1 MPGGVSGTMAAGVER
16 ATWQNPRILST
27 LLLVF
32 LAGAT
37 TGAVSMKF
45 GLHDLLHKTGAIKSG
60 TPDNKEAVLQKFRT
74 DLNLTPAQADK
85 ISLVLDDYRHY
96 YQSVQDQL
104 DDIRA
109 TGKMRILQEL
119 DPAQREKFQ
128 KLMGEIPPQLAPK
141 P

>member
-1 MPGGVSGTMAAGVER
+1 MAVTAER
-16 ATWQNPRILST
+16 ATWYHPRIFST

-45 GLHDLLHKTGAIKSG
+45 GLHQFLHRSSAPAS
-60 TPDNKEAVLQKFRT
+60 KEAVLQKFRT
-74 DLNLTPAQADK
+74 DLDLTSEQTNK
-85 ISLVLDDYRHY
+85 ISLILDDYRQY
-96 YQSVQDQL
+96 YESVQEQL
-104 DDIRA
+104 DDLRA
-109 TGKMRILQEL
+109 TGKMRILHEL

-128 KLMGEIPPQLAPK
+128 KMMGEIPPQLAPK

>member
-1 MPGGVSGTMAAGVER
+1 MPAGISAGKPLASER

-32 LAGAT
+32 LAGGA
-37 TGAVSMKF
+37 TGAVPMKF
-45 GLHDLLHKTGAIKSG
+45 GLHQLLHKSSVPTS
-60 TPDNKEAVLQKFRT
+60 KEGVLQKFRT
-74 DLNLTPAQADK
+74 DLNLTPAQTQK
-85 ISLVLDDYRHY
+85 ISLILDDYQHY
-96 YQSVQDQL
+96 YQSVQDQQ

-119 DPAQREKFQ
+119 DPAQRDKFQ
-128 KLMGEIPPQLAPK
+128 KLMSEIPPQLAPK

>member
-1 MPGGVSGTMAAGVER
+1 MSGAMTADAER

-45 GLHDLLHKTGAIKSG
+45 GLHNILHGSGVAARSGA
-60 TPDNKEAVLQKFRT
+60 PDNKDAVLQKFRT

-128 KLMGEIPPQLAPK
+128 KMMGEIPPQLAPK

>member
-1 MPGGVSGTMAAGVER
+1 MPAGLSVKPAPEER

-27 LLLVF
+27 LLFVF
-32 LAGAT
+32 LAGGA

-45 GLHDLLHKTGAIKSG
+45 GLHQILHRASAPTS
-60 TPDNKEAVLQKFRT
+60 KEAVLQKFRA
-74 DLNLTPAQADK
+74 DLNLTPAQTEK
-85 ISLVLDDYRHY
+85 ISLILDDYRHY
-96 YQSVQDQL
+96 YQSVQDQE

-119 DPAQREKFQ
+119 DAAQRDKFQ

-141 P
+141 

>member
-1 MPGGVSGTMAAGVER
+1 MMSAGATISAADR
-16 ATWQNPRILST
+16 PTWQNPRIFST

-45 GLHDLLHKTGAIKSG
+45 GLHEFLHKPSAPTS
-60 TPDNKEAVLQKFRT
+60 KEAVLQKFRT
-74 DLNLTPAQADK
+74 DLDLTPAQTEK
-85 ISLVLDDYRHY
+85 ISLILDDYRHY
-96 YQSVQDQL
+96 YQSVQDQE

-119 DPAQREKFQ
+119 NPAQRDKFQ
-128 KLMGEIPPQLAPK
+128 KMMGEIPAQLAPK

>member
-1 MPGGVSGTMAAGVER
+1 MPAGISAGKPLASER

-32 LAGAT
+32 LAGGA

-45 GLHDLLHKTGAIKSG
+45 GLHQLLHKSSVPTS
-60 TPDNKEAVLQKFRT
+60 KEGVLQKFRT
-74 DLNLTPAQADK
+74 DLNLTPAQTQK
-85 ISLVLDDYRHY
+85 ISLILDDYQHY
-96 YQSVQDQL
+96 YQSVQDQQ

-119 DPAQREKFQ
+119 DPAQRDKFQ
-128 KLMGEIPPQLAPK
+128 KMMGEIPPQLAPK

>member
-1 MPGGVSGTMAAGVER
+1 MPGSMTLASER
-16 ATWQNPRILST
+16 ATWQNPRIFST

-32 LAGAT
+32 LAGGA

-45 GLHDLLHKTGAIKSG
+45 GLHDILHKS
-60 TPDNKEAVLQKFRT
+60 TPPASKEAVLQKFRT
-74 DLNLTPAQADK
+74 DLNLTPAQTDK

-119 DPAQREKFQ
+119 DPSQRDKFQ
-128 KLMGEIPPQLAPK
+128 KMMGEIPPQLAPK

>member
-1 MPGGVSGTMAAGVER
+1 MTLASER
-16 ATWQNPRILST
+16 ATWQNPRIFST

-45 GLHDLLHKTGAIKSG
+45 GLHDILHRS
-60 TPDNKEAVLQKFRT
+60 TPPASKEAVLQKFRT
-74 DLNLTPAQADK
+74 DLNLTPAQTDK

-119 DPAQREKFQ
+119 DPSQRDKFQ
-128 KLMGEIPPQLAPK
+128 KMMGEIPPQLAPK

>member
-1 MPGGVSGTMAAGVER
+1 MSASMPVAYER
-16 ATWQNPRILST
+16 ATWQNPRIFST

-32 LAGAT
+32 LAGGAA
-37 TGAVSMKF
+37 GAVSMKF
-45 GLHDLLHKTGAIKSG
+45 GLHEILHRS
-60 TPDNKEAVLQKFRT
+60 TPPASKEAVLQKFRT
-74 DLNLTPAQADK
+74 DLNLTSAQTDK

-119 DPAQREKFQ
+119 DPAQRDKFQ
-128 KLMGEIPPQLAPK
+128 KMMGEIPPQLAPK

>member
-1 MPGGVSGTMAAGVER
+1 MPAGISAGRPLASER
-16 ATWQNPRILST
+16 ATWQNPRIFST

-32 LAGAT
+32 LAGGA

-45 GLHDLLHKTGAIKSG
+45 GLHQILHKSSVPTS
-60 TPDNKEAVLQKFRT
+60 KEGVLEKFKT
-74 DLNLTPAQADK
+74 DLNLTPAQTQK
-85 ISLVLDDYRHY
+85 ISLILDDYQHY
-96 YQSVQDQL
+96 YQSVQDQQ

-119 DPAQREKFQ
+119 DPAQRDKFQ

>member
-1 MPGGVSGTMAAGVER
+1 MPGSMTLASER
-16 ATWQNPRILST
+16 ATWQNPRIFST

-45 GLHDLLHKTGAIKSG
+45 GLHNILHRSAPPAS
-60 TPDNKEAVLQKFRT
+60 KEAVLQKFRT
-74 DLNLTPAQADK
+74 DLNLTPAQTDK

-119 DPAQREKFQ
+119 DPSQRDKFQ
-128 KLMGEIPPQLAPK
+128 KMMGEIPPQLAPK

>member
-1 MPGGVSGTMAAGVER
+1 MMVAAER
-16 ATWQNPRILST
+16 ATWRNPRIFST

-37 TGAVSMKF
+37 TGAVSMKL
-45 GLHDLLHKTGAIKSG
+45 GLHEFLHRSAAPIS
-60 TPDNKEAVLQKFRT
+60 KEDVLQKFRT
-74 DLNLTPAQADK
+74 DLNLTPAQTQR
-85 ISLVLDDYRHY
+85 ISLVLDDYRQY

-119 DPAQREKFQ
+119 NPDQREKFQ
-128 KLMGEIPPQLAPK
+128 KMMGEIPPQLAPK

>member
-1 MPGGVSGTMAAGVER
+1 MPAGTSVGRYAASER
-16 ATWQNPRILST
+16 PTWQNPRIFWT

-32 LAGAT
+32 LAGGA

-45 GLHDLLHKTGAIKSG
+45 GLHQLLHRSSVPTS
-60 TPDNKEAVLQKFRT
+60 KEGVLQKFRV
-74 DLNLTPAQADK
+74 DLNLTPAQVAK
-85 ISLVLDDYRHY
+85 ISLILDDYQHY
-96 YQSVQDQL
+96 YQSVQDQE

-119 DPAQREKFQ
+119 NPAQRDKFQ
-128 KLMGEIPPQLAPK
+128 KLMGEIPPQLSPK

>member
-1 MPGGVSGTMAAGVER
+1 MPATLTAASER
-16 ATWQNPRILST
+16 ATWQNPRIFST
-27 LLLVF
+27 LLFVF

-45 GLHDLLHKTGAIKSG
+45 GLHQVLHRSSVPTS
-60 TPDNKEAVLQKFRT
+60 KEGVLEKFRT
-74 DLNLTPAQADK
+74 ELNLTPTQTQK
-85 ISLVLDDYRHY
+85 ISLILDDYRQY
-96 YQSVQDQL
+96 YQSVQDQE
-104 DDIRA
+104 DDIRS

-119 DPAQREKFQ
+119 NPAQRDKFQ

>member
-1 MPGGVSGTMAAGVER
+1 MPAGLTVARPVAAER
-16 ATWQNPRILST
+16 PTWQNPRIFFT

-32 LAGAT
+32 LAGGA

-45 GLHDLLHKTGAIKSG
+45 GLHQILHHSPAPSS
-60 TPDNKEAVLQKFRT
+60 KEAVLQKFRT
-74 DLNLTPAQADK
+74 DLNLTPAQAEK
-85 ISLVLDDYRHY
+85 ISLILDDYRHY
-96 YQSVQDQL
+96 YQSVQDQE

-119 DPAQREKFQ
+119 DATQRDKFQ
-128 KLMGEIPPQLAPK
+128 KMMGEIPPQLAPK

>member
-1 MPGGVSGTMAAGVER
+1 MPGSMTLASER
-16 ATWQNPRILST
+16 ATWQNPRIFST

-32 LAGAT
+32 LAGGA

-45 GLHDLLHKTGAIKSG
+45 GLHDILHKS
-60 TPDNKEAVLQKFRT
+60 TPPASKEAVLQKFRT
-74 DLNLTPAQADK
+74 DLNLTPAQTEK

-119 DPAQREKFQ
+119 DPSQRDKFQ
-128 KLMGEIPPQLAPK
+128 KMMGEIPPQLAPK

>member
-1 MPGGVSGTMAAGVER
+1 MMSAGATIAPSER

-45 GLHDLLHKTGAIKSG
+45 GLHQILHKPSAPTS
-60 TPDNKEAVLQKFRT
+60 KEAVLQKFRA
-74 DLNLTPAQADK
+74 DLDLTPAQTEK
-85 ISLVLDDYRHY
+85 ISLILDDYRHY
-96 YQSVQDQL
+96 YQSVQDQE

-119 DPAQREKFQ
+119 NSAQRDKFQ
-128 KLMGEIPPQLAPK
+128 KMMGEIPPQLAPK

>member
-1 MPGGVSGTMAAGVER
+1 MSGALSSGAISAAAPR
-16 ATWQNPRILST
+16 ATWQNPRIFST

-32 LAGAT
+32 LAGAA

-45 GLHDLLHKTGAIKSG
+45 GLHDILHRSG
-60 TPDNKEAVLQKFRT
+60 PPTSKETVLQKFRT
-74 DLNLTPAQADK
+74 DLNLTPAQTEK
-85 ISLVLDDYRHY
+85 ISLILDDYRHY
-96 YQSVQDQL
+96 YQSVQDQE

-119 DPAQREKFQ
+119 DPDQRVKFQ
-128 KLMGEIPPQLAPK
+128 KMMAEIPPQLAPK

>member
-1 MPGGVSGTMAAGVER
+1 MPAGISAGKPLASER

-32 LAGAT
+32 LAGGA

-45 GLHDLLHKTGAIKSG
+45 GLHQLLHKSSVPTS
-60 TPDNKEAVLQKFRT
+60 KEGVLQKFRT
-74 DLNLTPAQADK
+74 DLNLTPAQTQK
-85 ISLVLDDYRHY
+85 ISLILDDYQHY
-96 YQSVQDQL
+96 YQSVQDQQ

-109 TGKMRILQEL
+109 TGKMRILHEL

-128 KLMGEIPPQLAPK
+128 KMMGEIPPQLAPK

>member
-1 MPGGVSGTMAAGVER
+1 MPSAGATIAPSER
-16 ATWQNPRILST
+16 ATWQNPRIFST

-32 LAGAT
+32 LAGAAA
-37 TGAVSMKF
+37 GAVSMKF
-45 GLHDLLHKTGAIKSG
+45 GLHQILHKSSAPTS
-60 TPDNKEAVLQKFRT
+60 KEAVLQKFRT
-74 DLNLTPAQADK
+74 DLNLTQSQTDK
-85 ISLVLDDYRHY
+85 ISLILDDYRHY
-96 YQSVQDQL
+96 YQSVQDQE

-119 DPAQREKFQ
+119 DPAQRDKFQ

>member
-1 MPGGVSGTMAAGVER
+1 MAASMTVASER
-16 ATWQNPRILST
+16 ATWQNPRIFST

-32 LAGAT
+32 LAGAAA
-37 TGAVSMKF
+37 GAVSMKF
-45 GLHDLLHKTGAIKSG
+45 GLHDILHHPAAPAS
-60 TPDNKEAVLQKFRT
+60 KEAVLQKFRT
-74 DLNLTPAQADK
+74 DLNLTPAQADR

-119 DPAQREKFQ
+119 DPSQRDKFQ
-128 KLMGEIPPQLAPK
+128 KMMGEIPPQLAPK

>member
-1 MPGGVSGTMAAGVER
+1 MAASSMTAAGR
-16 ATWQNPRILST
+16 ATWHNPRIFST

-32 LAGAT
+32 LAGAA

-45 GLHDLLHKTGAIKSG
+45 GLHQLLHRSAAPAS
-60 TPDNKEAVLQKFRT
+60 KEAVLQKFRT
-74 DLNLTPAQADK
+74 DLNLTPAQTEK
-85 ISLVLDDYRHY
+85 ISLILDDYRHY
-96 YQSVQDQL
+96 YQSVQDQQ

-109 TGKMRILQEL
+109 TGKMRILHEL

-128 KLMGEIPPQLAPK
+128 KMMGEIPPQLAPK

>member
-1 MPGGVSGTMAAGVER
+1 MPGSMTLASER
-16 ATWQNPRILST
+16 ATWQNPRIFST

-45 GLHDLLHKTGAIKSG
+45 GLHDILHRSAPPAS
-60 TPDNKEAVLQKFRT
+60 KEAVLQKFRT
-74 DLNLTPAQADK
+74 DLNLTPAQTDK

-119 DPAQREKFQ
+119 DPSQRDKFQ
-128 KLMGEIPPQLAPK
+128 KMMGEIPPQLAPK

>member
-1 MPGGVSGTMAAGVER
+1 MPVSMTLASER
-16 ATWQNPRILST
+16 ATWQNPRIFST

-45 GLHDLLHKTGAIKSG
+45 GLHDFLHKS
-60 TPDNKEAVLQKFRT
+60 TPPSSKEAVLQKFRT
-74 DLNLTPAQADK
+74 DLNLTPAQTDK

-119 DPAQREKFQ
+119 DPSQRDKFQ
-128 KLMGEIPPQLAPK
+128 KMMGEIPPQLAPK

>member
-1 MPGGVSGTMAAGVER
+1 MPAGISVSKPVRSER
-16 ATWQNPRILST
+16 ATWQNPRIFST
-27 LLLVF
+27 LLFVF
-32 LAGAT
+32 LAGGA

-45 GLHDLLHKTGAIKSG
+45 GLHQILHRSTAPTTKAG
-60 TPDNKEAVLQKFRT
+60 VLQKFRA
-74 DLNLTPAQADK
+74 DLNLTPAQAAK
-85 ISLVLDDYRHY
+85 ISLILDDYQHY
-96 YQSVQDQL
+96 YQSVQDQE

-119 DPAQREKFQ
+119 DPTQREKFQ

>member
-1 MPGGVSGTMAAGVER
+1 MAGATTLADER

-37 TGAVSMKF
+37 TGAVSMKL
-45 GLHDLLHKTGAIKSG
+45 GLHDILHRSSAPAS
-60 TPDNKEAVLQKFRT
+60 KEAVLQKFRT
-74 DLNLTPAQADK
+74 DLNLTPAQTNK

-119 DPAQREKFQ
+119 DPAQRDKFQ
-128 KLMGEIPPQLAPK
+128 KMMSEIPPQLAPK

>member
-1 MPGGVSGTMAAGVER
+1 MSASMTVASER
-16 ATWQNPRILST
+16 ATWQNPRIFST

-32 LAGAT
+32 LAGAAA
-37 TGAVSMKF
+37 GAVSMKF
-45 GLHDLLHKTGAIKSG
+45 GLHDLLHHSAAPAS
-60 TPDNKEAVLQKFRT
+60 KEAVLQKFRT
-74 DLNLTPAQADK
+74 DLNLTPAQADR

-119 DPAQREKFQ
+119 DPAQRDKFQ
-128 KLMGEIPPQLAPK
+128 KMMGEIPPQLAPK

>member
-1 MPGGVSGTMAAGVER
+1 MVAEER
-16 ATWQNPRILST
+16 ATWQNPRIFST

-32 LAGAT
+32 LAGAAA
-37 TGAVSMKF
+37 GAVSMKF
-45 GLHDLLHKTGAIKSG
+45 GLHEILHRSAVPAS
-60 TPDNKEAVLQKFRT
+60 KEEVLQKFRT
-74 DLNLTPAQADK
+74 DLNLTPAQTER

-119 DPAQREKFQ
+119 NPAQRQKFQ

>member
-1 MPGGVSGTMAAGVER
+1 MPAGMTAPAER
-16 ATWQNPRILST
+16 ATWQNPRIFST
-27 LLLVF
+27 LLFVF

-45 GLHDLLHKTGAIKSG
+45 GLHDILHRAAPPAS
-60 TPDNKEAVLQKFRT
+60 KEAVLQKFRA
-74 DLNLTPAQADK
+74 DLNLTPTQAAR
-85 ISLVLDDYRHY
+85 ISLVLDDYRQY
-96 YQSVQDQL
+96 YQSVQEQL

-119 DPAQREKFQ
+119 DPAQRDKFQ
-128 KLMGEIPPQLAPK
+128 KMMGDIPPQLAPK